1 MRNGDGNEAARP
13 WVLHVNLD
21 QFIAAV
27 EVLRH
32 PELRG
37 RPVVVGGDGD
47 PAKRGVVS
55 TASYEARQ
63 HGVHSGLPLR
73 TAARRCP
80 DCVFLP
86 VDKEAYEAASA
97 VVMAILRDTGWTTEV
112 LGWDEAFLAV
122 PAADPEQVARD
133 IAARIHAG
141 TGLHASV
148 GIGQNKLQAKLATGF
163 GKPRGVFRLTSQT
176 WFDVLGGRPTDA
188 LWGIGAKTARR
199 LAGLGIGTVRE
210 LAAADPAVLAA
221 EFGPAAGPWLIL
233 VARGISHSPVSS
245 DPYLARS
252 RGREVTYQQDI
263 ADWAEVRAEVTRL
276 AHVVAGDVAEGG
288 PARGPGGGQ
297 GALRPVPDRH
307 PCPHAGRP
315 DRGPGRHRAG
325 RAGGAG
331 PVHPAAAG
339 PAARRAGRVRLTR
352 LVRACPGS
360 ARPG

>member
-1 MRNGDGNEAARP
+1 VTSTPGGPEPAARP
-13 WVLHVNLD
+13 WVLHVDLD

-63 HGVHSGLPLR
+63 YGVHSGLALR

-86 VDKEAYEAASA
+86 VDKEEYEAASA
-97 VVMAILRDTGWTTEV
+97 EVMAILQDTGWTTEV

-122 PAADPEQVARD
+122 PAGDPEQVARD
-133 IAARIHAG
+133 IAARILAG

-148 GIGQNKLQAKLATGF
+148 GIGQNKLQAKLATGL
-163 GKPRGVFRLTSQT
+163 GKPDGVFRLTEQN
-176 WFDVLGGRPTDA
+176 WYDVLGDRPTDA
-188 LWGIGAKTARR
+188 LWGIGAKTAGR
-199 LAGLGIGTVRE
+199 LAVLGIGTVRE
-210 LAAADPAVLAA
+210 LAGADPDVLAA
-221 EFGPAAGPWLIL
+221 EFGPASGPWLIL

-245 DPYLARS
+245 EPYLARS

-263 ADWAEVRAEVTRL
+263 ADWAEVRAEVIRL
-276 AHVVAGDVAEGG
+276 AHQVAGDVAAEQRPAVRVVVKVRYAPFQTGTHSRTLGG
-288 PARGPGGGQ
+288 PTADPAAIERAVLE
-297 GALRPVPDRH
+297 ALERFTRRRPV
-307 PCPHAGRP
+307 
-315 DRGPGRHRAG
+315 
-325 RAGGAG
+325 
-331 PVHPAAAG
+331 
-339 PAARRAGRVRLTR
+339 RL
-352 LVRACPGS
+352 LGVRAEFD
-360 ARPG
+360 